1 MSVFFHTAR
10 VVKHLP
16 AYHYLIISSFHY
28 FSFNVPKNLDFGIQ
42 MQKRV
47 NANSWHIKR
56 HNIHG

>member
-1 MSVFFHTAR
+1 MPDFSHTAR

-47 NANSWHIKR
+47 NTNSWNLKKA
-56 HNIHG
+56 